1 MIKNKKDI
9 SYVRSSHW
17 RCSVRK
23 TVLKN
28 FGNFTVKRPVLKSLF
43 NKVADLWACFVN
55 IIFLI
60 FYNFLAH
67 FLVNKFCI
75 RQYHL
80 KRCF

>member
-28 FGNFTVKRPVLKSLF
+28 FGNFTAKRPVLKSLF
-43 NKVADLWACFVN
+43 NKVADLWACCVN

-60 FYNFLAH
+60 FYNFSRIFSLISFA
-67 FLVNKFCI
+67 
-75 RQYHL
+75 
-80 KRCF
+80 